1 MPLSMKGIAGV
12 KRAGKNGWPPRV
24 RCPAMEIH
32 APHHPVLT
40 VKEALVHLA
49 IITTGILIALSLEG
63 ALEWSRHHELVGET
77 RTRLRDEIRGNQESV
92 QIVLKSLAPAKTRF
106 VHAIDVVNN
115 LSSPDALKQAES
127 IFKPEGGSLISGISW
142 AYFNTAAYTT
152 AEVTGAFAFMEYSET
167 IKYADTYDLQAL
179 YSRMQDGIEK
189 DLLAGAMLGTSL
201 LAKPTPTEIEDVKR
215 QLRVALG
222 GILL

>member
-63 ALEWSRHHELVGET
+63 ALEE
-77 RTRLRDEIRGNQESV
+77 
-92 QIVLKSLAPAKTRF
+92 
-106 VHAIDVVNN
+106 
-115 LSSPDALKQAES
+115 AEPL
-127 IFKPEGGSLISGISW
+127 FNPVRGGSLLSGMSF
-142 AYFNTAAYTT
+142 AFFNTAAYTT
-152 AEVTGAFAFMEYSET
+152 AEVTGAFGFMDYSET
-167 IKYADTYDLQAL
+167 VRYADTYDLQAL
-179 YSRMQDGIEK
+179 YVRMQDGIEK
-189 DLLAGAMLGTSL
+189 DLFAAATLGSSL
-201 LAKPTPTEIEDVKR
+201 LTKPTPTEIEDVKR
-215 QLRVALG
+215 QLRLALG
-222 GILL
+222 GLAIIENLANDLNERYSRVLKDAP